1 MDYLTVISTRSVIL
15 FVCPKST
22 DQRSVPPD
30 SSRTTPKTVIVS
42 PSPIGMPINSLMNNE
57 SDCAHFLL
65 HQIFT
70 STFSLGS
77 VGKEIS
83 AEAELIVWKEID
95 RATLFIR
102 KLGQWFA
109 TSSSG
114 KIGEKELKRLT
125 GKFGLE
131 LEEAQA
137 DYHHAVTSVNE
148 GVFTEDVSAKTVV
161 MA

>member
-1 MDYLTVISTRSVIL
+1 M
-15 FVCPKST
+15 
-22 DQRSVPPD
+22 
-30 SSRTTPKTVIVS
+30 
-42 PSPIGMPINSLMNNE
+42 
-57 SDCAHFLL
+57 
-65 HQIFT
+65 
-70 STFSLGS
+70 
-77 VGKEIS
+77 
-83 AEAELIVWKEID
+83 WKEID